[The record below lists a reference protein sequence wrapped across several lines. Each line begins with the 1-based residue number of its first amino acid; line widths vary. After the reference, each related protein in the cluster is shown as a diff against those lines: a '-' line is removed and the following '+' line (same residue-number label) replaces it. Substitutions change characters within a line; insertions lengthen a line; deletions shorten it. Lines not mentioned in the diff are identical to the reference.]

1 MMFKKTI
8 VGGLAI
14 VLIASIQSNAATYDD
29 HVAARQNPAKTEAVR
44 DAVKD
49 FEKASK
55 RLEQTGKLLAEAEA
69 ELKTA
74 VGQSR
79 EAMEKIDASPEV
91 IEANKAAQTAE
102 ENLATVRRST
112 IERLEALD
120 PEYQKARDRYEQ
132 AKVELD
138 QAKADD
144 VRPQLIASA
153 AAGVIEAESA
163 VGILEKA
170 ALESNRRFAMAEQKL
185 KEARQKLVDVRTK
198 ANGQWSDDSSETI
211 KLARENLATA
221 QKIYDEAEKELADIK
236 RSGER
241 EYTMAVKEK
250 VAAQQRIEY
259 DRQIHDRDRFP
270 RKHLRRI
277 GR

>member
-1 MMFKKTI
+1 MLKQTI
-8 VGGLAI
+8 VSGLAI

-79 EAMEKIDASPEV
+79 EAMEAIDATPAV
-91 IEANKAAQTAE
+91 VDAKKTAE
-102 ENLATVRRST
+102 AAEEQVTTVRKAT
-112 IERLEALD
+112 IDRLKGLD
-120 PEYQKARDRYEQ
+120 PEYRKALDRYEQ
-132 AKVELD
+132 AK
-138 QAKADD
+138 ADLLLARSAQ
-144 VRPQLIASA
+144 VARPQLIASA
-153 AAGVIEAESA
+153 ATDVIEAESV
-163 VGILEKA
+163 VGKLEKA

-185 KEARQKLVDVRTK
+185 KEARQKLVDVRAK
-198 ANGQWSDDSSETI
+198 ANGQLSEESSETI
-211 KLARENLATA
+211 KLARENFATA
-221 QKIYDEAEKELADIK
+221 QKIHNEAEKELADIK
-236 RSGER
+236 RNGER

-250 VAAQQRIEY
+250 VAARQRIEY
-259 DRQIHDRDRFP
+259 HRQIHDRDRFP
-270 RKHLRRI
+270 RRHLRR
-277 GR
+277 R

>member
-1 MMFKKTI
+1 MMLKQTI
-8 VGGLAI
+8 VSGLAI

-79 EAMEKIDASPEV
+79 EAMEAIDATPAV
-91 IEANKAAQTAE
+91 VDAKKTAE
-102 ENLATVRRST
+102 AAEEQVTTVRKAT
-112 IERLEALD
+112 IDRLKGLD
-120 PEYQKARDRYEQ
+120 PEYRKALDRYEQ
-132 AKVELD
+132 AK
-138 QAKADD
+138 ADLLLARSAQ
-144 VRPQLIASA
+144 VARPQLIASA
-153 AAGVIEAESA
+153 ATDVIEAESV
-163 VGILEKA
+163 VGKLEKA

-185 KEARQKLVDVRTK
+185 KEARQKLVDVRAK
-198 ANGQWSDDSSETI
+198 ANGQLSEESSETI
-211 KLARENLATA
+211 KLARENFATA
-221 QKIYDEAEKELADIK
+221 QKIHNEAEKELADIK
-236 RSGER
+236 RNGER

-250 VAAQQRIEY
+250 VAARQRIEY
-259 DRQIHDRDRFP
+259 HRQIHDRDRFP
-270 RKHLRRI
+270 RRHLRR
-277 GR
+277 R